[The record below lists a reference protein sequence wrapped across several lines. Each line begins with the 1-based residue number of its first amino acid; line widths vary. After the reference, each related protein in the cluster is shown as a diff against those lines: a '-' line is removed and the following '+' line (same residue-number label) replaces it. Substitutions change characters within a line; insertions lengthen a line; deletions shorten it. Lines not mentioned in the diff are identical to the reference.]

1 MLTALLL
8 SSSIAAAAPPPAL
21 EGGAEGLGLGLV
33 LGNPSGLSLAYRPP
47 DAASYLQASA
57 GWNIQEETFSFNGD
71 YLYTVTT
78 FASPDDPALTFPV
91 YVGIGGRLRLGQDA
105 AVSEVGRA
113 NSFGARIPVGI
124 AFTPQTVAIDV
135 YLELAPTLIVLPE
148 TKVRLEG
155 GVGVRVYPFRRVVQ
169 VRM

>member
-1 MLTALLL
+1 MLTALML
-8 SSSIAAAAPPPAL
+8 SASIAAAAPPPAL
-21 EGGAEGLGLGLV
+21 AGGAEGLGLGLL
-33 LGNPSGLSLAYRPP
+33 LGNPSGLSLSYRPP

-57 GWNIQEETFSFNGD
+57 GWNFQDETFSFNGD
-71 YLYTVTT
+71 YLYTITT

-91 YVGIGGRLRLGQDA
+91 YAGVGGRLRLGEDR

-113 NSFGARIPVGI
+113 NSLGVRLPIGI

-135 YLELAPTLIVLPE
+135 FLEVAPTLIVIPE